1 MYWKVRKSK
10 ELDQGKL
17 NTWQD
22 DDSFQF
28 TTTAKNTTQPLNA
41 RAMGI
46 ATDKD
51 GKVTGNV
58 FVCGWASDGT
68 VNHWIIRKK
77 SATGWATVLDAK
89 AADTY
94 SVPLKMCFV
103 PQGGNNPVAAHF
115 VAGIF
120 NDKWTV
126 LRSQNLGA
134 SWQTVGPWPADG
146 SQASANDM
154 ASDSIGN
161 LYVVGVRGRD
171 GYNRG
176 WVVRRSSDG
185 GTTWEDLLDQPSQ
198 NDSWAVRLAIDGV
211 NNITVAGAIDGVN
224 GPRWAVVRNSP
235 GQLWS
240 DSWAAAGFPLG
251 ENATGISKGR
261 GMATDASGNLFLTGD
276 VSSWTDPTDGTL
288 YSGTGLLRMVP

>member
-1 MYWKVRKSK
+1 MYWKVRRSK
-10 ELDQGKL
+10 ASDQG
-17 NTWQD
+17 NPSTWQD

-28 TTTAKNTTQPLNA
+28 STTAKNTTQPLNA

-51 GKVTGNV
+51 GKVTGNL
-58 FVCGWASDGT
+58 FVCGWASDGK

-77 SATGWATVLDAK
+77 SATGWATVLDK
-89 AADTY
+89 QAADTY
-94 SVPLKMCFV
+94 SVALKMCFV

-126 LRSQNLGA
+126 LRSQNQGA
-134 SWQTVGPWPADG
+134 SWQPVGPWPADG

-161 LYVVGVRGRD
+161 IYVVGVRGRD
-171 GYNRG
+171 SYNRG
-176 WVVRRSSDG
+176 WVIRRSSDG

-198 NDSWAVRLAIDGV
+198 LDSWAVRLVIDGV

-261 GMATDASGNLFLTGD
+261 GMAADASGNLFLTGD
-276 VSSWTDPTDGTL
+276 VSSWTDSTDGTL
-288 YSGTGLLRMVP
+288 YSRTGLLRRVP